1 MDIEELLKARV
12 EQGRTEKPE
21 KEKPE
26 PPKSYYPSQCSSA
39 LLREII
45 RRSNDHKDDKEV
57 QMILRSIK
65 SRTKILG
72 GDERLRAIVERLR
85 GSSGSNLSSVL
96 TGSPILTGSSDLKN
110 ESSTSS
116 S

>member
-12 EQGRTEKPE
+12 EKPE

-45 RRSNDHKDDKEV
+45 RRSHDHKDDKEV
-57 QMILRSIK
+57 QLILRSIK

-85 GSSGSNLSSVL
+85 GSPNLSSVL
-96 TGSPILTGSSDLKN
+96 TGSSDPKK
-110 ESSTSS
+110 
-116 S
+116 

>member
-12 EQGRTEKPE
+12 EQGRTEKQDKP
-21 KEKPE
+21 EKPE

-45 RRSNDHKDDKEV
+45 RRSNDHKNDKEV
-57 QMILRSIK
+57 QLILRSIK

-85 GSSGSNLSSVL
+85 GS
-96 TGSPILTGSSDLKN
+96 PILKN
-110 ESSTSS
+110 ESTTSS